1 MEFHRG
7 VGRER
12 VVIRRFALNA
22 SQRLALGAASV
33 LTMAGAASAQVPAA
47 SSAPPAAAPD
57 SAANTPAAEVGVGD
71 IIVTARKRAET
82 AQHIPLSIGVVTA
95 AALARTGS
103 SSLLQLATVSPGI
116 NIARAPTGNE
126 IGITIRGLGSTPGVP
141 SFDSSVSLFIDGVY
155 APRNREFA
163 GSMFDIERIEVV
175 RGTQAALLGKNTSLG
190 AINLITRKPGDQFEA
205 DLRSSYEFN
214 LHSKLLTGG
223 VDLPVTDR
231 LQIRLS
237 GQSSDDGGWVRNILT
252 DRKSVRTFDDAL
264 RGVVVWKPT
273 DTLEITAVA
282 QHDVNRNYGS
292 PVEFLSSDGT
302 PELLQALAGYPGTI
316 DLQLDRRNA
325 VGTPDQSE
333 RLLID
338 HYSVTANWALED
350 ATLTSVSGYS
360 KYHDDNLSDTDFQA
374 GTYSYRTVAEQ
385 GQQFSQEIRLVS
397 PANRPINYV
406 VGALY
411 LHNTLDNVTTIAANY
426 PFGPLPGVN
435 LVGKT
440 KTDFAQATDTM
451 SGFGQVTARLSDKL
465 RLLGGVRYTHEKKG
479 VDLGRVV
486 LVPGFV
492 SLVLYPPYRPF
503 TLGHKEGNVD
513 YSGGV
518 QYDVTTNFL
527 AYASYGKGTK
537 GAGFAQSA
545 TLLDQSA
552 YNKEVARTIEAGVKI
567 QDAGRRWLF
576 NLSGFYTRVD
586 GFQLVTFN
594 GIQFIVGN
602 TDLSSRGFELES
614 SWSPVKGLRL
624 FLNNTYADAKDRH
637 TGNPIP
643 LSPKWSGSGG
653 FGYQTA
659 MSGSLNFLL
668 DGSIDYRGKRYYQ
681 QDPATSP
688 VGRAFTTYN
697 LSAAIASVR
706 QNWELRLIG
715 RNLTNA
721 DALAFAFPTPFLNP
735 GNQNGISERPRTLA
749 LQLSVKY

>member
-1 MEFHRG
+1 MSKACF
-7 VGRER
+7 
-12 VVIRRFALNA
+12 
-22 SQRLALGAASV
+22 RLSRQHLA
-33 LTMAGAASAQVPAA
+33 AGAISIFAIVGHAAGAQDTAVHEPTPPVSPEAA
-47 SSAPPAAAPD
+47 TTKPVEP
-57 SAANTPAAEVGVGD
+57 TGTGD

-103 SSLLQLATVSPGI
+103 SSLLQLAAVSPGI
-116 NIARAPTGNE
+116 NVTRAPTGNE

-190 AINLITRKPGDQFEA
+190 AINLITKKPGDKFEA

-223 VDLPVTDR
+223 ADLPITDR
-231 LQIRLS
+231 LKIRLS
-237 GQSSDDGGWVRNILT
+237 GQSNDDGGWVRNILT
-252 DRKSVRTFDDAL
+252 DRKSIRTFDDAL
-264 RGVVVWKPT
+264 RGVLVWKPT
-273 DTLEITAVA
+273 DTLDITAVA

-316 DLQLDRRNA
+316 DFQLDRRNA

-333 RLLID
+333 RLRID
-338 HYSVTANWALED
+338 RYSVAANLALGD
-350 ATLTSVSGYS
+350 ATLTSISGYS
-360 KYHDDNLSDTDFQA
+360 AYRDDNLSDTDFQA
-374 GTYSYRTVAEQ
+374 GTYSYRTVAERGKQ
-385 GQQFSQEIRLVS
+385 VSQEVRLVS
-397 PANRPINYV
+397 PADRPINYV

-426 PFGPLPGVN
+426 PIGPFPGVDLRGTTQTN
-435 LVGKT
+435 
-440 KTDFAQATDTM
+440 FAQTTDTI
-451 SGFGQVTARLSDKL
+451 SGFGQVTARVSDKL
-465 RLLGGVRYTHEKKG
+465 RLLGGIRYTHEKKD
-479 VDLGRVV
+479 VDLSRVA
-486 LVPGFV
+486 LVPGLI
-492 SLVLYPPYRPF
+492 SLLVYQPYSPF

-513 YSGGV
+513 YSGGF
-518 QYDVTTNFL
+518 QYDVTRNFL

-552 YNKEVARTIEAGVKI
+552 YDKEVARTIEAGVKI
-567 QDAGRRWLF
+567 QDPGRRWLF

-614 SWSPVKGLRL
+614 SWTPVKGLRL
-624 FLNNTYADAKDRH
+624 FLNNTYADAKDRR
-637 TGNPIP
+637 TGAPIP
-643 LSPKWSGSGG
+643 LAPKWTGSGG
-653 FGYQTA
+653 FGYQTE

-668 DGSIDYRGKRYYQ
+668 DGSIDYRSKRYYQ
-681 QDPATSP
+681 QDPTTSP
-688 VGRAFTTYN
+688 VGKAFTTYN
-697 LSAAIASVR
+697 LSAAIASAS
-706 QNWELRLIG
+706 QNWEMRLIG

-721 DALAFAFPTPFLNP
+721 NALAFAFPTPFLNP
-735 GNQNGISERPRTLA
+735 GNQNGISERPRTVA
-749 LQLSVKY
+749 LQLSLKY